1 MALMMWVSSLNAVKN
16 FNMTRVYISIGSN
29 IEPLYHIRK
38 GLTHLQH
45 QFGSL
50 ILSSVYESQAIGFKG
65 DNFYNLAAGF
75 DTPMTLHQVVDILR
89 HIEQVN
95 GRQQQS
101 KRFSARTLDLDLLLY
116 NDLILKADNLEI
128 PRNEISQYA
137 FVLLPLAEIAPTARH
152 PLTGQCY
159 IDMVKQFDH
168 PEQSLW
174 RINVDVTP

>member
-1 MALMMWVSSLNAVKN
+1 
-16 FNMTRVYISIGSN
+16 
-29 IEPLYHIRK
+29 
-38 GLTHLQH
+38 
-45 QFGSL
+45 
-50 ILSSVYESQAIGFKG
+50 
-65 DNFYNLAAGF
+65 
-75 DTPMTLHQVVDILR
+75 MTLHQVVDILR